1 MALIPY
7 QRHLFDIPY
16 DIAYFNCAYQ
26 GPQLKASTEAL
37 IQGVHSK
44 STPWTCKPIDFF
56 EAPENFRH
64 LMGKVTGAPASNFAI
79 CPSASY
85 GMTLAARS
93 IEPSLQPGDEI
104 LMIAETFPSTYLTWK
119 RTADET
125 GAVTAMVDAP
135 DDHDWTRAILERI
148 SPATRVL
155 SLPHIHWGTGAMID
169 VEAIADAAH
178 ENGIWLVFDLTQSIF
193 AIPFDFD
200 RIKPDFVA
208 IAGYKWALFP
218 YGLSTTYVDP
228 KWHSARPIE
237 ETWMNREGAHIFE
250 KLAQYSDQY
259 QLGARRFD
267 MGEKSL
273 PTLIPG
279 GIAALKQISEW
290 GVSNIQDTLRH
301 LTSQIAEFV
310 ADVGLTPVPETC
322 RSPNI
327 LGASSTNGLPE
338 GLLPALAAQNIYIS
352 QRGNSLRF
360 APYLHSSDADMKRLE
375 AALRSAF

>member
-1 MALIPY
+1 
-7 QRHLFDIPY
+7 
-16 DIAYFNCAYQ
+16 
-26 GPQLKASTEAL
+26 
-37 IQGVHSK
+37 
-44 STPWTCKPIDFF
+44 
-56 EAPENFRH
+56 
-64 LMGKVTGAPASNFAI
+64 
-79 CPSASY
+79 
-85 GMTLAARS
+85 
-93 IEPSLQPGDEI
+93 
-104 LMIAETFPSTYLTWK
+104 
-119 RTADET
+119 
-125 GAVTAMVDAP
+125 
-135 DDHDWTRAILERI
+135 
-148 SPATRVL
+148 
-155 SLPHIHWGTGAMID
+155 MID

-193 AIPFDFD
+193 AIPFDID

-290 GVSNIQDTLRH
+290 GVSNIQNTLRH
-301 LTSQIAEFV
+301 LTSRIAEFV
-310 ADVGLTPVPETC
+310 TDVGLTPVPETC

-360 APYLHSSDADMKRLE
+360 APYLHNSDADITRLE